1 MTKTFSSESANWI
14 PPSHPTMFSSTVPNF
29 EEALPFRVNRE
40 AVQNYVKNRGSLNI
54 GDWAIEGQRMSTTT
68 TTTTTTAPINQESNL
83 PQPKV
88 LGPDALRNYTKS
100 RCSTP
105 NLIHGNVQPLDS
117 QYGMRVK
124 KEGRANYEKNHN
136 TEMKT
141 LLQDYGKLS
150 LPTPPVPHTQ
160 GELATNLFYSH
171 QEGQMGPI
179 LNNYGRTSA
188 TPRPI
193 PNVKGLDAEMNLQKG
208 LGDSQLLQH
217 GIDRYTPTPEP
228 HVKGDQAHSNYD
240 MGQGHHVNDLFHQY
254 GKLQQPARAPPKVK
268 YDGIENLRKGQGDAM
283 RKTLSQCPP
292 TNRRIERPQSAS
304 YWS

>member
-14 PPSHPTMFSSTVPNF
+14 PPSHPTTFSSTVPNF

-160 GELATNLFYSH
+160 GE
-171 QEGQMGPI
+171 
-179 LNNYGRTSA
+179 
-188 TPRPI
+188 
-193 PNVKGLDAEMNLQKG
+193 
-208 LGDSQLLQH
+208 
-217 GIDRYTPTPEP
+217 
-228 HVKGDQAHSNYD
+228 
-240 MGQGHHVNDLFHQY
+240 
-254 GKLQQPARAPPKVK
+254 
-268 YDGIENLRKGQGDAM
+268 
-283 RKTLSQCPP
+283 
-292 TNRRIERPQSAS
+292 
-304 YWS
+304 

>member
-1 MTKTFSSESANWI
+1 MTRNLSSQSANWI
-14 PPSHPTMFSSTVPNF
+14 PTSYATTFSSTIPNF
-29 EEALPFRVNRE
+29 EEATPYRVNPE
-40 AVQNYVKNRGSLNI
+40 GVKNYVKNRGSLNI
-54 GDWAIEGQRMSTTT
+54 GDWAIEGNRMSTTSAT
-68 TTTTTTAPINQESNL
+68 PLSTEQESNL

-105 NLIHGNVQPLDS
+105 NLIYGNIQPPDPL
-117 QYGMRVK
+117 YGMRVK

-141 LLQDYGKLS
+141 LLESYGKLS
-150 LPTPPVPHTQ
+150 LPIHSVPHTQ
-160 GELATNLFYSH
+160 GELATSLFYTH

-179 LNNYGRTSA
+179 MNNYGHNSA

-193 PNVKGLDAEMNLQKG
+193 PHVKGTAAEVNLQKG

-217 GIDRYTPTPEP
+217 DIDHYTPTPEP
-228 HVKGDQAHSNYD
+228 HVKGNQALFNYD
-240 MGQGHHVNDLFHQY
+240 MGQGHHVNDLFQQY
-254 GKLQQPARAPPKVK
+254 GKLQQSARAPPKVK
-268 YDGIENLRKGQGDAM
+268 YDGVENLRKGQGDSM

-292 TNRRIERPQSAS
+292 TTRNMKRPQSVS